1 MGRIS
6 MSYIDEGE
14 WPPGSVDIHI
24 VKKSLRKAVF
34 VAILLLPFASCIF
47 LSFKHS
53 ESVIIMPAFG
63 VQLETHYASGKI
75 ICGFIPAGE
84 ILKPVLLECVTPVT
98 CYWSLSLL
106 VRGKEELVLV
116 FKELRPP
123 MKMLLP
129 IWKALCASMENKES
143 PVTCGEGEGGWFQG
157 HESKREK
164 KNYMKTHQ
172 SAKNTSGLIAASVQ
186 KERKMHLNQS

>member
-6 MSYIDEGE
+6 IAYIHEGK

-24 VKKSLRKAVF
+24 IEKSLRKAVF
-34 VAILLLPFASCIF
+34 AAILLIPIACIF
-47 LSFKHS
+47 LSLKEISATLILWRLQLSGLLVILLFFFGTLFTKLS

-63 VQLETHYASGKI
+63 VQLETHCTSGRI
-75 ICGFIPAGE
+75 IRRFIPAGE

-116 FKELRPP
+116 FKELHPP

-129 IWKALCASMENKES
+129 VWKALCASIDNKEG
-143 PVTCGEGEGGWFQG
+143 PDTCGEGEDG
-157 HESKREK
+157 
-164 KNYMKTHQ
+164 
-172 SAKNTSGLIAASVQ
+172 
-186 KERKMHLNQS
+186 

>member
-63 VQLETHYASGKI
+63 VQLETHYASN
-75 ICGFIPAGE
+75 
-84 ILKPVLLECVTPVT
+84 LLLEPLFTCAWEGRAGVGVQGINLVVCEGATPSDEDVA
-98 CYWSLSLL
+98 SHMEGL
-106 VRGKEELVLV
+106 V
-116 FKELRPP
+116 
-123 MKMLLP
+123 
-129 IWKALCASMENKES
+129 C
-143 PVTCGEGEGGWFQG
+143 
-157 HESKREK
+157 
-164 KNYMKTHQ
+164 
-172 SAKNTSGLIAASVQ
+172 
-186 KERKMHLNQS
+186 

>member
-6 MSYIDEGE
+6 IAYIHEGK

-24 VKKSLRKAVF
+24 IEKSLQKAVF
-34 VAILLLPFASCIF
+34 VAILLIPIACIF
-47 LSFKHS
+47 LSLKLS

-63 VQLETHYASGKI
+63 VQLETHYTSGRI
-75 ICGFIPAGE
+75 IRRFIPAGE

-116 FKELRPP
+116 FKVRQLNFNLCY
-123 MKMLLP
+123 LL
-129 IWKALCASMENKES
+129 
-143 PVTCGEGEGGWFQG
+143 
-157 HESKREK
+157 
-164 KNYMKTHQ
+164 
-172 SAKNTSGLIAASVQ
+172 
-186 KERKMHLNQS
+186 

>member
-1 MGRIS
+1 MGKIS
-6 MSYIDEGE
+6 MTYIREGE
-14 WPPGSVDIHI
+14 WPPGSVDIHV

-34 VAILLLPFASCIF
+34 VAILLLPFACIF
-47 LSFKHS
+47 LSLKEISATLILWRLLLSGQFVMLLLLLWNPVHK

-63 VQLETHYASGKI
+63 VQLETHYASGRI
-75 ICGFIPAGE
+75 IRRFIPAGE

-116 FKELRPP
+116 FKGSQSLIVRISRNRRKVSYA

-129 IWKALCASMENKES
+129 VWKALCASMENKEN
-143 PVTCGEGEGGWFQG
+143 PVTRGEGEGG
-157 HESKREK
+157 
-164 KNYMKTHQ
+164 
-172 SAKNTSGLIAASVQ
+172 
-186 KERKMHLNQS
+186 

>member
-6 MSYIDEGE
+6 IAYIHEGK

-24 VKKSLRKAVF
+24 IQKSLRKAVF
-34 VAILLLPFASCIF
+34 VAILLIPFACIF
-47 LSFKHS
+47 LSLKEISATLILWRFQLSGLLVILLLLLWNPVHK

-63 VQLETHYASGKI
+63 VQLETHYTSGRI
-75 ICGFIPAGE
+75 IRRFIPAGE

-116 FKELRPP
+116 FKELHPP

-129 IWKALCASMENKES
+129 VWKALCASIDNKEG
-143 PVTCGEGEGGWFQG
+143 PDTCGE
-157 HESKREK
+157 RED
-164 KNYMKTHQ
+164 
-172 SAKNTSGLIAASVQ
+172 G
-186 KERKMHLNQS
+186 

>member
-6 MSYIDEGE
+6 IAYIHEGK

-24 VKKSLRKAVF
+24 IQKSLRKAVF
-34 VAILLLPFASCIF
+34 VAILLIPFACIF
-47 LSFKHS
+47 LSLKLS

-63 VQLETHYASGKI
+63 VQLETHYTSGRI
-75 ICGFIPAGE
+75 IRRFIPAGE

-116 FKELRPP
+116 FKELHPP

-129 IWKALCASMENKES
+129 VWKALCASIDSNEGPN
-143 PVTCGEGEGGWFQG
+143 TCGEGEDG
-157 HESKREK
+157 
-164 KNYMKTHQ
+164 
-172 SAKNTSGLIAASVQ
+172 
-186 KERKMHLNQS
+186 

>member
-6 MSYIDEGE
+6 IAYIHEGK

-24 VKKSLRKAVF
+24 IEKSLRKAVF
-34 VAILLLPFASCIF
+34 VAILLIPIACIF
-47 LSFKHS
+47 LSLKLS
-53 ESVIIMPAFG
+53 ESVIIMPVFG
-63 VQLETHYASGKI
+63 VQLETHYTSGRI
-75 ICGFIPAGE
+75 IRRFIPAGE

-116 FKELRPP
+116 FKELHPP

-129 IWKALCASMENKES
+129 VWKALCDSIDNKEG
-143 PVTCGEGEGGWFQG
+143 PDTCGEGEDG
-157 HESKREK
+157 
-164 KNYMKTHQ
+164 
-172 SAKNTSGLIAASVQ
+172 
-186 KERKMHLNQS
+186 